1 MNQEGYSTSCS
12 RTKVPTNS
20 TSTTTKKRSYSRE
33 SDAGTPEQFPNKMFN
48 VELFLTS
55 NQAQCNFTTPQKQS
69 EVDGSQGS
77 EKDKM
82 EQIQR
87 RVKQSKRNITKAIEK
102 FISNIEHYE
111 EKYPRD
117 DEMDQ
122 TGSAQINHA
131 TGILK
136 AQENIKDRYTKLEDE
151 V

>member
-55 NQAQCNFTTPQKQS
+55 NQAQCKYFTTPQKP

-87 RVKQSKRNITKAIEK
+87 RVQ
-102 FISNIEHYE
+102 
-111 EKYPRD
+111 
-117 DEMDQ
+117 Q
-122 TGSAQINHA
+122 
-131 TGILK
+131 
-136 AQENIKDRYTKLEDE
+136 
-151 V
+151 

>member
-1 MNQEGYSTSCS
+1 M
-12 RTKVPTNS
+12 KVPANS
-20 TSTTTKKRSYSRE
+20 TSTTTKKRSYSKE

-111 EKYPRD
+111 KNPAKRR
-117 DEMDQ
+117 
-122 TGSAQINHA
+122 SALNLQLCNDYYIQNHLN
-131 TGILK
+131 TH
-136 AQENIKDRYTKLEDE
+136 
-151 V
+151 